1 MILNIYQNNLMTYDE
16 MLEVYPYEYMN
27 SSKKFFDEKLSYMF
41 EFVYVYVLLL

>member
-1 MILNIYQNNLMTYDE
+1 MILNIYQNNLMTCDE